1 MIPYNNYVYG
11 LGLQDYVSGAETVPI
26 GTVTERFTYHTFND
40 VGTPLYSAD
49 CSKVFDESIYL
60 WHIAPE
66 SSVGTNA
73 AFCIS
78 ASDTLDLQIV
88 YNKANNV
95 PLAMQWCD
103 IQNESFK
110 RYPKG
115 RMAYDYWS
123 YAWFNYV
130 QSKLFVDINRTKYC
144 IRPIIQCYDY
154 STDTTSNQ
162 ALSAVAAWINNN
174 PDNRIIFGVS
184 FELYHGNTAPRT
196 LDASYIPDTSTLGK
210 PNFDILTDRPIP
222 DNATGAKKDMQY
234 DFNATDPSQSHDTWR
249 TDKQYS
255 PFTQA
260 FTGLWYSGDTTV
272 TAYNIGMNFS
282 ITVAKCKNGSQSS
295 SWGGKVTGKFLR
307 YSDRQQNF
315 DDVSYTWSTK
325 VYYPAAGQFLDN
337 GFPLTSLS
345 DSDTLRVTTALQI
358 TDKKGLSTGAAAA
371 AAIKH
376 EIAFLGFYF
385 GDSLDVA
392 QNAELGVSNTHVF
405 LPEFI
410 GGITTGNYFTG
421 DDIPNVPYANST
433 TVSDDAFK
441 YTPSDTDN
449 DSGDLTTHIKTG
461 GLADGALWYR
471 MNFVEIALLTQWL
484 NTTYKPDSS
493 DLTEDFKGVNPC
505 EYIISVKYYPFNVP
519 YSETESD
526 VSIGGIDVGFDAP
539 TVSRQYGVEGVS
551 YFSLGSF
558 TLQPPYCFGNFLDK
572 YIKLQ
577 VYIPYC
583 GIANLNPAV
592 YCPSPDGTVHTI
604 RTALQVDYATGQCV
618 GLIYRDDL
626 LMDTVQGSCGVDLPL
641 SAIQQGSYQNNIKQ
655 AELAIK
661 QAKAGQLKSMLA
673 AGGAVIGTAAAAF
686 TGNVAGVLLG
696 SAATVSAVQGMKT
709 ADISRESADYNLEH
723 TAPDI
728 SGIES
733 ASPFNAMIQEDAARI
748 FIYKPVLLQGADL
761 AAYAKTTGYACCKQ
775 GKLSSFKGLTVCS
788 SSQLNFDAP
797 AAHKTQLQQMLAKG
811 VYV

>member
-11 LGLQDYVSGAETVPI
+11 LGLQDYVSGAETTPI

-78 ASDTLDLQIV
+78 VSDTLDLQIV

-115 RMAYDYWS
+115 RMAYNYWS

-144 IRPIIQCYDY
+144 IRPIIQCYDF
-154 STDTTSNQ
+154 STDTTTNQ
-162 ALSAVAAWINNN
+162 ALSNVAAWINMN
-174 PDNRIIFGVS
+174 PENRIIFGVS

-196 LDASYIPDTSTLGK
+196 LDASYIPDTSTLGR

-282 ITVAKCKNGSQSS
+282 ITVAKCRNGSQSS

-325 VYYPAAGQFLDN
+325 VYYPAAGQFLDS

-345 DSDTLRVTTALQI
+345 DSENLRVTTMLQI
-358 TDKKGLSTGAAAA
+358 IDKKELSAGAAAA

-449 DSGDLTTHIKTG
+449 DSGDLTTHIKSGAVSG
-461 GLADGALWYR
+461 GLWYKLTSAKIAALS
-471 MNFVEIALLTQWL
+471 TWL
-484 NTTYKPDSS
+484 NTTYKPDEQTLS
-493 DLTEDFKGVNPC
+493 EDFKGVNPSD
-505 EYIISVKYYPFNVP
+505 YIISLKYYPFEVTAG
-519 YSETESD
+519 SSAAL
-526 VSIGGIDVGFDAP
+526 SIGSIDTGVTADLF
-539 TVSRQYGVEGVS
+539 SRIYGTGNS
-551 YFSLGSF
+551 YFDLGSF
-558 TLQPPYCFGNFLDK
+558 TMQPPYCFGNFLDK
-572 YIKLQ
+572 YLKIQ

-583 GIANLNPAV
+583 GFVDLDSTV

-604 RTALQVDYATGQCV
+604 NIALQVDYATGQCV
-618 GLIYRDDL
+618 GLIYRDAL
-626 LMDTVQGSCGVDLPL
+626 LMDTVQGCCGVDIPF
-641 SAIQQGSYQNNIKQ
+641 SAVQQGCYQNNVKQ

-661 QAKAGQLKSMLA
+661 QAKAGQLKSLLG
-673 AGGAVIGTAAAAF
+673 AGGALIGTAAAAF
-686 TGNVAGVLLG
+686 TGNVPAVLLG
-696 SAATVSAVQGMKT
+696 TAATVNAVQGMKT

-723 TAPDI
+723 TAPAV
-728 SGIES
+728 SGVES
-733 ASPFNAMIQEDAARI
+733 ASPFNAMIQEDSAKI
-748 FIYKPVLLQGADL
+748 LIYKPVLLQGADL